1 MKIGIIVAMSKEL
14 ALLTP
19 LLGDSKTTEIDGY
32 KYITGKI
39 GCHDVVAMECG
50 IGKVNAA
57 IGTLTLLNNFKLD
70 LVLSTGVAGGA
81 DKSVNVM
88 DVVVADRIAYH
99 DVWCGPGT
107 TPGQSAGNPL
117 YFTSSKSVSA
127 LLPASSSVKHGLL
140 CSGDMFID
148 SIQQVDTIK
157 SKFPDAL
164 AVDME
169 SAAIAH
175 VCHRKGVEFFC
186 MRVISDSP
194 GAGHDNAVQYDNFW
208 EDAPK
213 HTFSLVH
220 QLLMNL
226 K

>member
-19 LLGDSKTTEIDGY
+19 LLSNSNVEDIDGY
-32 KYITGKI
+32 EYTTGTI

-81 DKSVNVM
+81 DKTVNVM

-107 TPGQSAGNPL
+107 VPGQSAGNPL
-117 YFTSSKSVSA
+117 FFTSSERVSA
-127 LLPASSSVKHGLL
+127 SLPASSSVKHGLL

-148 SIQQVDTIK
+148 SMEQVNAIK
-157 SKFPDAL
+157 GIFADAL

-175 VCHRKGVEFFC
+175 VCHSKGVDFFC

-213 HTFSLVH
+213 HTFGLVH
-220 QLLMNL
+220 KLLLDL

>member
-19 LLGDSKTTEIDGY
+19 LLENKETVALDGY
-32 KYITGKI
+32 EFTTGRI
-39 GCHDVVAMECG
+39 GNHEIIAMECG

-57 IGTLTLLNNFKLD
+57 MGTYALLSHFSLN

-81 DKSVNVM
+81 DPSANVM
-88 DVVVADRIAYH
+88 DVVIADRIAYH
-99 DVWCGPGT
+99 DVWCGPET
-107 TPGQSAGNPL
+107 IPGQAAGMPVF
-117 YFTSSKSVSA
+117 FTSCPDVTA
-127 LLPASSSVKHGLL
+127 LLPESDSVKHGLL

-148 SIQQVDTIK
+148 SIEQVREIK
-157 SKFPDAL
+157 RKFSDAL

-175 VCHRKGVEFFC
+175 VCFKKGVPFFC

-194 GAGHDNAVQYDNFW
+194 GAGHNNAVQYDNFW
-208 EDAPK
+208 TTAPE
-213 HTFSLVH
+213 HTFALVKK
-220 QLLMNL
+220 LLL
-226 K
+226 AL